1 LDTSWKLARDQV
13 FVMASFHWAQDSRAG
28 RLSLYFGAGTLLIL
42 GLLGTV
48 LFMVFERQ
56 IRLHDSHELAS

>member
-1 LDTSWKLARDQV
+1 MT
-13 FVMASFHWAQDSRAG
+13 ASFHLAQDSRAG